1 MSNTTVNP
9 SDALEIVVV
18 AVGIVLLLKRVVDM
32 DTHHNARVV
41 ALTLILSVG
50 VVFLFYSLGDGIGN
64 DGLSNCV
71 IEFNDGQPSPQ
82 SPNLPLGYSQN
93 RPRYVMGAPQAG
105 WIRARLRR
113 THPLPRTVLTVSK
126 CDVRLLKQ
134 N

>member
-41 ALTLILSVG
+41 ALTSILSVG

-71 IEFNDGQPSPQ
+71 IEFNDGQPPPQ
-82 SPNLPLGYSQN
+82 SPSVTSDY
-93 RPRYVMGAPQAG
+93 
-105 WIRARLRR
+105 
-113 THPLPRTVLTVSK
+113 
-126 CDVRLLKQ
+126 
-134 N
+134 